1 LVKPR
6 YISNDYTGSN
16 LRYLV
21 DLLHLDFKNE
31 VSSMNKKAAM
41 EMGKLIG
48 LILVAVLLIFLL
60 IWYGFLAEGEGG
72 LGSLL
77 DRLLNF

>member
-1 LVKPR
+1 
-6 YISNDYTGSN
+6 
-16 LRYLV
+16 
-21 DLLHLDFKNE
+21 
-31 VSSMNKKAAM
+31 MNKKAAM